1 MDSNNKTHEDPA
13 YKKRNIPNNI
23 YFKGYKLS
31 YKEPP
36 LKGNIYVY
44 RCRVK
49 GCKYFLKIDKENLNL
64 INGENYSEFNKHANH
79 KEEQIESLSNEIV
92 LTDKEVYSLVVQLI
106 KTHLKEG
113 LEFHN

>member
-1 MDSNNKTHEDPA
+1 MDSNYKKDEDPA
-13 YKKRNIPNNI
+13 YKRRNIPNNI
-23 YFKGYKLS
+23 YIKGYKLS

-64 INGENYSEFNKHANH
+64 INGENNKVTYSEFNKHVNH
-79 KEEQIESLSNEIV
+79 KEEQIGNRKPI
-92 LTDKEVYSLVVQLI
+92 
-106 KTHLKEG
+106 
-113 LEFHN
+113 